1 MAERVKFEFDRIA
14 VHYDFLNHLFS
25 LNIDRLW
32 RRKTIKI
39 VADNL
44 SENSKVLDVAIG
56 TADLSLELLRFA
68 PETHIVGIDLSEE
81 MMKLGRVKVEKKGL
95 QNKVEFVHGSA
106 LNMPFEDE
114 SFDVVMCAFGV
125 RNFSDLDKGL
135 KELYRVLRKD
145 GRLLILEFSYPSNR
159 FVAFFYDLY
168 FSHVMPFL
176 GRLLSRDKTAYTY
189 LNRSVKGFVWGE
201 KMLER
206 LRQAGFVSLDYRR
219 LTFGISSIY
228 MANK

>member
-135 KELYRVLRKD
+135 KVASS
-145 GRLLILEFSYPSNR
+145 IPSSPCFSYPSNR